1 MSSIQPADP
10 VATARQRLAALQ
22 HLTEIR
28 EDPRIKRLA
37 RRYAG
42 DPALAD
48 DALQRTYYAL
58 AQLKNLEQITNL
70 PAYFRKVLV
79 RQVHRERGQLAATL
93 VEDFTRLVEARQDAG
108 GPVTPPSI
116 EDTVGFSLQARS
128 WLERLANGRDGLRAG
143 VPARSDDPVRYRVV
157 IYVAAEQVL
166 RDGINAESS
175 DADTDQAFRA
185 AYPDYFDQLGCL
197 PNTLYQRF
205 HRARD
210 DVKHLLQAIVSRNEL
225 F

>member
-58 AQLKNLEQITNL
+58 AKLKNLEQITNL

-79 RQVHRERGQLAATL
+79 RQVHRERGQLDATL
-93 VEDFTRLVEARQDAG
+93 VEDFTR
-108 GPVTPPSI
+108 
-116 EDTVGFSLQARS
+116 
-128 WLERLANGRDGLRAG
+128 
-143 VPARSDDPVRYRVV
+143 
-157 IYVAAEQVL
+157 
-166 RDGINAESS
+166 
-175 DADTDQAFRA
+175 
-185 AYPDYFDQLGCL
+185 
-197 PNTLYQRF
+197 
-205 HRARD
+205 
-210 DVKHLLQAIVSRNEL
+210 
-225 F
+225 